1 MKARGSRAFTGDA
14 GSAPRHSDLPGDA
27 TTICYRPPLPLRRST
42 EMPLS
47 LSVCQT
53 EEAQQLGP
61 TTATNAALDGQLVE
75 SNHEALREM

>member
-1 MKARGSRAFTGDA
+1 
-14 GSAPRHSDLPGDA
+14 
-27 TTICYRPPLPLRRST
+27 
-42 EMPLS
+42 MPLS
-47 LSVCQT
+47 LSVSQA